1 MDFRTDKESNEEE
14 PYRSKQPVLIDMIQ
28 EKEQE
33 KEKDKEKG
41 KDEAIGMFI
50 HCLFVYYWM
59 LI

>member
-1 MDFRTDKESNEEE
+1 MDFRTDKESNEKE
-14 PYRSKQPVLIDMIQ
+14 PYQSKQPVLIDVVQ